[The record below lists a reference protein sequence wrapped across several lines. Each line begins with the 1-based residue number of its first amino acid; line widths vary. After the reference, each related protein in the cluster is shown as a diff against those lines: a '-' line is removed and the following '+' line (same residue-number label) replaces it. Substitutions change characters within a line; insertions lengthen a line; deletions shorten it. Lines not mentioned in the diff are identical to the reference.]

1 MHSMHHARMH
11 CPMHSTYHA
20 SARRPLLFVAPASSI
35 DFVVAG
41 GGGEPAGPPV
51 EAAEAPEEA
60 GAAEAPTS
68 KFDLS
73 RADVAGLVFG
83 PSEGP
88 L

>member
-1 MHSMHHARMH
+1 MHTYT
-11 CPMHSTYHA
+11 CTVPCIYHA

-35 DFVVAG
+35 DFVVAE

-51 EAAEAPEEA
+51 EAAEAPEAAEA
-60 GAAEAPTS
+60 AEAPEAPTS